1 MSFFTVSAVVLFGM
15 RLLIG
20 RLADKNGL
28 TWIVNLSLLA
38 SVAAMALIG
47 RAFVLPMILAAAV
60 LKAAGQGGGQISLQ
74 AECIKKAGPLR
85 SGVAAS
91 TFYIGADIGQGIGP
105 VIGGAVS
112 SAWGYEAAFWMTAA
126 ILAAGLLVFNLY
138 QKREKLFPG
147 VFAERSGEAGE
158 PAPAAEH

>member
-1 MSFFTVSAVVLFGM
+1 MGM

-20 RLADKNGL
+20 RLADKSGL

-38 SVAAMALIG
+38 SIGAMVLIG
-47 RAFVLPMILAAAV
+47 RATILPMILAAAV

-91 TFYIGADIGQGIGP
+91 TFYIGADIGQGVGP
-105 VIGGAVS
+105 VIGGAIS

-126 ILAAGLLVFNLY
+126 ILAAGILVFNVY
-138 QKREKLFPG
+138 QKRESLFPG
-147 VFAERSGEAGE
+147 LQKRTEPEHAPSLAEEG
-158 PAPAAEH
+158 

>member
-91 TFYIGADIGQGIGP
+91 T
-105 VIGGAVS
+105 
-112 SAWGYEAAFWMTAA
+112 
-126 ILAAGLLVFNLY
+126 LLH
-138 QKREKLFPG
+138 RG
-147 VFAERSGEAGE
+147 
-158 PAPAAEH
+158 